1 MTLPFASTDTRPIA
15 TKDRTLWGQIYQ
27 LEPPQTPRLLGDRF
41 GHLDML
47 QYRTSMP
54 ADGYL
59 FFVTFAGAEMI
70 GFSEGDFEDLNSADD
85 L

>member
-1 MTLPFASTDTRPIA
+1 
-15 TKDRTLWGQIYQ
+15 
-27 LEPPQTPRLLGDRF
+27 
-41 GHLDML
+41 ML